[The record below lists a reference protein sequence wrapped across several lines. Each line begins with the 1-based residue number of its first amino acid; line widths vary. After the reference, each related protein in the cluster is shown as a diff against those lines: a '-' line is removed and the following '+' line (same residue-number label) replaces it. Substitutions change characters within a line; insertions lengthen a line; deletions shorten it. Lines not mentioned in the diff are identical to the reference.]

1 MFRFAPVPPSEQEAR
16 TSENSSSRH
25 IPGDSLQLHSG
36 ALLIYGKIHLSDIGR
51 YSKIYLLLSKPHFRY
66 LIVEDF
72 TNYYA
77 DVGTADFVE
86 ALNVIKWHY
95 CCNSTMKCDQLWGLY
110 VTLID
115 SSLCFQ

>member
-16 TSENSSSRH
+16 TPENSSSGH

-51 YSKIYLLLSKPHFRY
+51 YSKIHLLLSKPHFRY
-66 LIVEDF
+66 LIGEDF